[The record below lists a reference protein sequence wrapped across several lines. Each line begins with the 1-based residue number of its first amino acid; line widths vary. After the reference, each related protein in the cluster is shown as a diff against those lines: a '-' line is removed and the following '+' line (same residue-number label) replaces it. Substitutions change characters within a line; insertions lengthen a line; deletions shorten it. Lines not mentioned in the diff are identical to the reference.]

1 MKVKISLLNVL
12 RELLGEE
19 FEFKIEGEITLKEF
33 IEKLCEKDER
43 IREYFFINGEFRGD
57 ILILKNGTS
66 INFLNGMETKLRDED
81 ELIILPASA
90 GG

>member
-12 RELLGEE
+12 RDLLGEE
-19 FEFKIEGEITLKEF
+19 FEFKIDGEITLKEF
-33 IEKLCEKDER
+33 IEELCKKDER

-57 ILILKNGTS
+57 LLILKNGTS
-66 INFLNGMETKLRDED
+66 INFLEGMDTKLKDSD
-81 ELIILPASA
+81 ELMILPASA